1 MNFYNNFLRLC
12 EQAGKK
18 PSVAAEEAGLSRSL
32 VTRWKQGKGF
42 TDASALKLSQY
53 FGCTIDELLNDADAK
68 KDADTKKDTTAEA
81 VMSMRDLMMR
91 MSKDELLT
99 LISDAADI
107 LRNK

>member
-32 VTRWKQGKGF
+32 VSRWKQGKGF

-53 FGCTIDELLNDADAK
+53 FGCTIDELLKDAGSK
-68 KDADTKKDTTAEA
+68 KDIAVET
-81 VMSMRDLMMR
+81 VMSMRGLMTR
-91 MSKDELLT
+91 MSRDELLT
-99 LISDAADI
+99 LISDAAEI
-107 LRNK
+107 LRGK